1 MRTSFY
7 TNKTAMVAQQSKLD
21 LISNNISNAGTNGYK
36 RLSTSFQD
44 LYKNSLDRLGI
55 PAEDKTDLAVGSGVK
70 ATNAVRIQLQ
80 GSLRNTGLATDLAI
94 DGEGMFRVIK
104 SDGSYAYTR
113 NGNFIIDSIGNI
125 VDKNGNRLSI
135 VDGNGREINLPGV
148 TSFKGGDFSVDKN
161 GVVSTEVNGKL
172 TEVGKINLYTS
183 IGDEDFISVGE
194 NLFVPIDGVTPI
206 LTTRNNIWQNH
217 IENSNVDMATEMSDM
232 IVAQRAFQLSS
243 TALKTA
249 DEMWKMVNNL
259 R

>member
-7 TNKTAMVAQQSKLD
+7 TNKTAMVAQQAKLD
-21 LISNNISNAGTNGYK
+21 LISNNISNSSTNGYK

-44 LYKNSLDRLGI
+44 LYRNSLDRLGI
-55 PAEDKTDLAVGSGVK
+55 PAEDKTDLAVGTGVK
-70 ATNAVRIQLQ
+70 TTNALRILLQ

-104 SDGSYAYTR
+104 ADGSYAYTR
-113 NGNFIIDSIGNI
+113 NGNFVIDSAGNI
-125 VDKNGNRLSI
+125 VDNNGNRLSI
-135 VDGNGREINLPGV
+135 VDENGREVNMQGV
-148 TSFKGGDFSVDKN
+148 TSFKSGNFSVDKN
-161 GVVSTEVNGKL
+161 GVVSTEINGNL

-183 IGDEDFISVGE
+183 VGNEDFISVGE
-194 NLFVPIDGVTPI
+194 NLFVPIDGVTPFI
-206 LTTRNNIWQNH
+206 TTSNNIWQNH